1 MGDREEPSDTR
12 RSGLHAIA
20 QSVRT
25 PSRSPETFRSVA
37 ERDDFL
43 RTIGDKLPN
52 AFFFRVVHDADG
64 TFRFTYISSGCREV
78 TGLCPERLFGR
89 ATELTDLIIDEDRD
103 GFWEAMARALGPEA
117 SLDHA
122 VRLRRPDG
130 QLRWCH
136 FRSAVRP
143 GENGS
148 SVCEGILLDITDR
161 RSVEAALG
169 DSTER
174 NEAILAALPDLM
186 FVMSRDGRYL
196 DYHARDHQALLLPP
210 EAFMGKHMSEVLPP
224 DLAKPFQRSFDQ
236 VFEAGGSAVV
246 DYALEINGERRYFEA
261 RVVRYGADRILSI
274 IRDITESKRAHDE
287 AESNRQELARVSRM
301 TMLGEIA
308 ASLAHEL
315 NQPLAAILNNSQA
328 AQRLMTTGRA
338 KPDDTL
344 QILCDI
350 ADDCQRAG
358 EVIWRLRGLLSRE
371 ESERQPLSLNQV
383 VHDVQHL
390 LRSELITRR
399 ARMTMALV
407 DSLPEVVADRVQLQ
421 QVVLNLALNALD
433 AMSEHEP
440 ADRHMVIAT
449 SRPGSFVQV
458 DVRDHGPGIAGEHI
472 GRLFDP
478 FFTTKPSGLG
488 MGLRICSSIVR
499 SHGGRIWAA
508 NNAEGG
514 ATFSFTVPLPPPQ

>member
-1 MGDREEPSDTR
+1 MTNDD
-12 RSGLHAIA
+12 SGRGAVTA
-20 QSVRT
+20 
-25 PSRSPETFRSVA
+25 SRSPETFRSVA

-43 RTIGDKLPN
+43 RTIGDKLPD

-64 TFRFTYISSGCREV
+64 AFRFTYISSGCKEV

-89 ATELTDLIIDEDRD
+89 ATELTDLIIDEDRN
-103 GFWEAMARALGPEA
+103 GFWEAMGRALGPEA
-117 SLDHA
+117 SLDHV

-136 FRSAVRP
+136 FRSGVRP

-148 SVCEGILLDITDR
+148 SICEGILLDITDR

-169 DSTER
+169 DSTAR
-174 NEAILAALPDLM
+174 NDAILAALPDLM
-186 FVMSRDGRYL
+186 FVMSREGHYL
-196 DYHARDHQALLLPP
+196 DYHARDPQELLLPP
-210 EAFMGKHMSEVLPP
+210 EAFLGKHMSEVLPP
-224 DLAKPFQRSFDQ
+224 DLVKPFQRSFDQ
-236 VFEAGGSAVV
+236 VFKTGGSAVV
-246 DYALEINGERRYFEA
+246 DYSLDINGERRYYEA
-261 RVVRYGADRILSI
+261 RVVGYGPDRILSI
-274 IRDITESKRAHDE
+274 IRDVTESKRSHDE
-287 AESNRQELARVSRM
+287 AEYNRQELARVSRM

-338 KPDDTL
+338 KPDDTM
-344 QILCDI
+344 QILGDI

-358 EVIWRLRGLLSRE
+358 EVIWRLRGLLSRD
-371 ESERQPLSLNQV
+371 ESSRQSLSLNQV
-383 VHDVQHL
+383 AHDVQHL
-390 LRSELITRR
+390 LRSELITRH
-399 ARMTMALV
+399 ARMTMALG

-440 ADRHMVIAT
+440 AERHMVIAT
-449 SRPGSFVQV
+449 SSPGSFVQV
-458 DVRDHGPGIAGEHI
+458 DVRDHGPGIAAEHL

-508 NNAEGG
+508 NNAEAG
-514 ATFSFTVPLPPPQ
+514 ATFSFTIPLPPFA

>member
-1 MGDREEPSDTR
+1 MKNEP
-12 RSGLHAIA
+12 SGLHAIA
-20 QSVRT
+20 HSALTV
-25 PSRSPETFRSVA
+25 SRSPEAFRSVA

-52 AFFFRVVHDADG
+52 AFFFRVVHESDG
-64 TFRFTYISSGCREV
+64 SFRFTYISSGCKEV

-89 ATELTDLIIDEDRD
+89 ATELTDLIIDDDRE
-103 GFWEAMARALGPEA
+103 GFWAAMSRALGPEA
-117 SLDHA
+117 SLDYV
-122 VRLRRPDG
+122 VRVRRPDG

-136 FRSAVRP
+136 FRSGVRP
-143 GENGS
+143 GDNGAS
-148 SVCEGILLDITDR
+148 ICEGIILDITDR
-161 RSVEAALG
+161 RRVEAALC
-169 DSTER
+169 DSTAR

-196 DYHARDHQALLLPP
+196 DYHARDSKDLLLPP
-210 EAFMGKHMSEVLPP
+210 EAFLGKQMAEVLPP
-224 DLAKPFQRSFDQ
+224 DLVKPFQDAFDQ
-236 VFEAGGSAVV
+236 VFNAGGSAVV
-246 DYALEINGERRYFEA
+246 DYALDINGERHYYEA
-261 RVVRYGADRILSI
+261 RVVGYGPDKFLSI
-274 IRDITESKRAHDE
+274 IRDISESKHAHDE
-287 AESNRQELARVSRM
+287 AEVNRQELARVSRM

-338 KPDDTL
+338 RPDDTM
-344 QILCDI
+344 QILTDI

-371 ESERQPLSLNQV
+371 ESARQPLSMNQV
-383 VHDVQHL
+383 VHDVLHL

-399 ARMTMALV
+399 ARMTMALG
-407 DSLPEVVADRVQLQ
+407 DSLPDVVADRIQLQ
-421 QVVLNLALNALD
+421 QVLLNLALNALD
-433 AMSEHEP
+433 AMSEHET

-449 SRPGSFVQV
+449 RCPGRFVQV
-458 DVRDHGPGIAGEHI
+458 DVRDHGPGIAHEHL

-499 SHGGRIWAA
+499 SHGGRIWAS
-508 NNAEGG
+508 NNADAG
-514 ATFSFTVPLPPPQ
+514 ATFSFTVPVPPAA

>member
-1 MGDREEPSDTR
+1 MTNDD
-12 RSGLHAIA
+12 SGRGALTA
-20 QSVRT
+20 
-25 PSRSPETFRSVA
+25 SRSPETFRSVA

-64 TFRFTYISSGCREV
+64 TFRFTYISSGCKEV
-78 TGLCPERLFGR
+78 TGLCPERLSGR
-89 ATELTDLIIDEDRD
+89 ATELTDLIVDEDRD
-103 GFWEAMARALGPEA
+103 GFWEAMGRALGPEA
-117 SLDHA
+117 SLDHV

-136 FRSAVRP
+136 FRSGVRP

-148 SVCEGILLDITDR
+148 SICEGILLDITDR

-169 DSTER
+169 DSTAR

-186 FVMSRDGRYL
+186 FVMSREGRYL
-196 DYHARDHQALLLPP
+196 DYHARDHRELLLPP
-210 EAFMGKHMSEVLPP
+210 EAFIGKHMSEVLPP
-224 DLAKPFQRSFDQ
+224 DLVKPFQRSFDQ
-236 VFEAGGSAVV
+236 VFKFGGSAVV
-246 DYALEINGERRYFEA
+246 DYALDINGERHYYEA

-274 IRDITESKRAHDE
+274 IRDITESKRAHDD
-287 AESNRQELARVSRM
+287 AENNRLELARVSRM

-328 AQRLMTTGRA
+328 AQRLITTGRA
-338 KPDDTL
+338 KPDDTM
-344 QILCDI
+344 QILGDI

-371 ESERQPLSLNQV
+371 ESARQPLSLNQV
-383 VHDVQHL
+383 AHDVQHL
-390 LRSELITRR
+390 LRSELITRH
-399 ARMTMALV
+399 ARMTMALG
-407 DSLPEVVADRVQLQ
+407 DNLPEVVADRVQLQ

-433 AMSEHEP
+433 AMGEHESP
-440 ADRHMVIAT
+440 DRHMVIAT

-458 DVRDHGPGIAGEHI
+458 DVRDHGPGIAGEHL

-508 NNAEGG
+508 NNADGG
-514 ATFSFTVPLPPPQ
+514 ATFSFTVPLPPSA